1 MTDTMVLRP
10 PSRGQMKTY
19 LQFGCSRALFARSP
33 KLALM
38 MAMRSITPANARAY
52 FRDSGH
58 MGAYD
63 AQIEREN
70 GVCALL
76 MALL

>member
-1 MTDTMVLRP
+1 
-10 PSRGQMKTY
+10 
-19 LQFGCSRALFARSP
+19 
-33 KLALM
+33 M